1 MKKFAIL
8 YTPNGNGLSNFFHV
22 VSNTLLF
29 AESSEPVEWTRP
41 EGLSI
46 DAPGS
51 LGLGS
56 KHPGGF
62 DAAFAD
68 GSIRFLTSKVPM
80 ETLKAI
86 VTKAGGEV
94 VNP

>member
-1 MKKFAIL
+1 MDKP
-8 YTPNGNGLSNFFHV
+8 TPLSSIRDGT
-22 VSNTLLF
+22 SNTILF

-68 GSIRFLTSKVPM
+68 GSIHFLTSKVSVQ
-80 ETLKAI
+80 TLKALI
-86 VTKAGGEV
+86 TKAGGEE
-94 VNP
+94 VNR